1 MALEEVKRKINMI
14 KYKITEHI
22 KTINIYKLD
31 LNDEF
36 VQKLNVKI
44 QTEYANEQGQT
55 IPYIDLNT
63 LIDIL
68 KYHGKL
74 EEINTNRT
82 KNHKAP
88 LQTFEVKKRDLV
100 DTPNQLLYNV
110 IVDIVDDT
118 IWSSAY
124 IDDWDSYLDDWYAE
138 IEDENEN

>member
-1 MALEEVKRKINMI
+1 MI

-55 IPYIDLNT
+55 IPYIDLNS

-68 KYHGKL
+68 KYHGEL
-74 EEINTNRT
+74 EEININRT
-82 KNHKAP
+82 KNYKTP
-88 LQTFEVKKRDLV
+88 LQTFEVKRRDLV
-100 DTPNQLLYNV
+100 DTPNRSLYNV

-124 IDDWDSYLDDWYAE
+124 VDDWDSYLDDWYAE
-138 IEDENEN
+138 IEDENENYIIR

>member
-1 MALEEVKRKINMI
+1 MI

-68 KYHGKL
+68 KYHGEL
-74 EEINTNRT
+74 EEINTNRI

-88 LQTFEVKKRDLV
+88 LQTFEVKRRDLV
-100 DTPNQLLYNV
+100 DTPNWSLYNV
-110 IVDIVDDT
+110 IVDIVDDI

-124 IDDWDSYLDDWYAE
+124 VDDWDSYLDDWYAE

>member
-1 MALEEVKRKINMI
+1 MA
-14 KYKITEHI
+14 KYVITEDVRTVNTYI
-22 KTINIYKLD
+22 LELDDKLIQR
-31 LNDEF
+31 LNAD
-36 VQKLNVKI
+36 I
-44 QTEYANEQGQT
+44 QERYVSEQQGQT

-68 KYHGKL
+68 KYHGEL

-88 LQTFEVKKRDLV
+88 LQTFEVKRRDLV

-124 IDDWDSYLDDWYAE
+124 VDDWDSYLDDWYAE
-138 IEDENEN
+138 IEDENEK